1 MHPLWK
7 KTVAVVAAAGFALAG
22 CGAADQPAASDQ
34 TQKPSGKLK
43 VVATFYPMYEFA
55 QKVAGDYADVT
66 ALVPPG
72 VEPHD
77 WEPTPKDIQT
87 IADADVF
94 VYNGGG
100 LEGWV
105 EDALG
110 STKNEKLKVVETTH
124 GIDLMEGSAEEEADE
139 AHSDG
144 HEHEHDHEHGLDPHV
159 WLDPA
164 LAQKQVQQIEAAL
177 IEADPAH
184 REAYEK
190 NAAAYIKELEELD
203 QAFQQMAS
211 SAKRKE
217 FVVQHAAFGYLAKQY
232 GLTQVPISGLS
243 PEEEPSPAQLIEI
256 VKFAKE
262 HDVKTIFFETLVSP
276 KVAETVAKEV
286 GAKTAVLNP
295 LEGLTDEERAQNL
308 DYISVMKKNLQE
320 LQAAL
325 NE

>member
-1 MHPLWK
+1 MNPFWK
-7 KTVAVVAAAGFALAG
+7 KTVAVLAAAGFALAG
-22 CGAADQPAASDQ
+22 CGAADQPAASEQ
-34 TQKPSGKLK
+34 TPKPGDKLK

-94 VYNGGG
+94 IYNGGG

-105 EDALG
+105 EDALN

-124 GIDLMEGSAEEEADE
+124 GISLMEGSAEEEDE
-139 AHSDG
+139 AHGDG
-144 HEHEHDHEHGLDPHV
+144 HEHGHEHGLDPHV
-159 WLDPA
+159 WLDPV
-164 LAQKQVQQIEAAL
+164 LAQQQVQQIEAAL
-177 IEADPAH
+177 VEADPDH

-203 QAFQQMAS
+203 QAFQKMVS

-217 FVVQHAAFGYLAKQY
+217 FVVQHAAFGYLARQY

-243 PEEEPSPAQLIEI
+243 PEEDPSPAQLIEI

-262 HDVKTIFFETLVSP
+262 HNVNTIFFETLVSP
-276 KVAETVAKEV
+276 KVAETVAKEI

-308 DYISVMKKNLQE
+308 DYIGVMQKNLQA